1 MNAVESFVH
10 EFDGELRVSSEK
22 IAAGVGAEHR
32 AVLQLIGTHVDH
44 LERFGPLA
52 FEMRMGAALP
62 QGGFGKSTRI
72 AQLTEQ
78 QVTLLMTFMKNTAP
92 VIAFKVA
99 VVDEFYRMRQAL
111 AKPAELST
119 LQIIELAREAELARI
134 AAEQKAVA
142 ESARADA
149 TQMILDNVDRSD
161 GIVVRAWL
169 KKYFPPR
176 QEQKLWALF
185 YAKRMLKNGLG
196 QGGTDRKGKPKSS
209 RDHQSVLTDGQSFFI
224 RTLKKDFVGDDVKR
238 YETKVRP
245 GRAELELVAY
255 CEKNG
260 IAPLPEVSQALFE
273 INDLSKVFAPPGEL
287 AA

>member
-1 MNAVESFVH
+1 MKAVENIVA
-10 EFDGELRVSSEK
+10 EFDGELRVSSER

-32 AVLQLIGTHVDH
+32 AVLQLIGTHAEH
-44 LERFGPLA
+44 LERFGDLA
-52 FEMRMGAALP
+52 FEMRDRIGMPGPAL
-62 QGGFGKSTRI
+62 RV
-72 AQLTEQ
+72 AQLSEQ

-92 VIAFKVA
+92 VISFKVA
-99 VVDEFYRMRQAL
+99 VVEEFYRMRQAL

-196 QGGTDRKGKPKSS
+196 QGGTDRKGKPKAS

-260 IAPLPEVSQALFE
+260 VAPLPEVSQALFE
-273 INDLSKVFAPPGEL
+273 INDLSKVFATPGEL